1 MLIKKGDNTIDLITQ
16 GNRVISRIYKGNEL
30 VYEYDSDVN
39 ASKNILNE
47 GLGMGSAVT
56 EDKKEQ

>member
-47 GLGMGSAVT
+47 GLGMVSAVT